1 MNGLRALDVV
11 LAVEVENSAGKIVI
25 KDAKVVLKH
34 SGKVLGNVNVA
45 PLTLAARTTADY
57 KVDVTLE
64 LDRGVNVMH
73 LMSLMDVRKLNECT
87 VDLSFKGKASGTIIK
102 REFKDI
108 PMKELLEEL
117 L

>member
-57 KVDVTLE
+57 KVVATLE

-87 VDLSFKGKASGTIIK
+87 VDLSFKGKAPGIIIK